1 MGSQILTDNVRPGPA
16 RWKRAVDAAIAKPE
30 SHHAALLF
38 ERLNRVRGL
47 ETASRRYWKVERHE
61 RNHYYCSDFCVG
73 LAVHLEAYIG
83 DRGHQFSSYEDI
95 IDKIRR
101 PWDGTAINIG
111 WGTDM
116 WSKTM
121 MRQIF
126 PNMLP
131 RNVKCFT
138 CGGEMSKNYLTSGN
152 PLVDFTYARSLARA
166 YEPKTVVKEVT
177 AAQLKDDA
185 ISLTRTDPM
194 TDTVLL
200 TEDGR
205 ILDERPQI
213 TEVQLTPRERVLL
226 SWVHDFNRHKALE
239 SLKALGEL

>member
-1 MGSQILTDNVRPGPA
+1 MSVNDNVRPGPQ

-47 ETASRRYWKVERHE
+47 ETVSRRYWKVERHD

-83 DRGHQFSSYEDI
+83 YQFSSYEDI

-101 PWDGTAINIG
+101 PGDGTAINIG
-111 WGTDM
+111 WSTGD
-116 WSKTM
+116 WSKIM
-121 MRQIF
+121 MRQVF

-152 PLVDFTYARSLARA
+152 PLVDFTYARSLAQA
-166 YEPKTVVKEVT
+166 YERHVTEV
-177 AAQLKDDA
+177 AQEEL
-185 ISLTRTDPM
+185 SLTETDPYR
-194 TDTVLL
+194 DTVLIA
-200 TEDGR
+200 EDGR
-205 ILDERPQI
+205 IVDERPRI

-226 SWVHDFNRHKALE
+226 GWIDSHNRHRALN
-239 SLKALGEL
+239 ELDKL